1 MNSIEEIPED
11 YMITKRNLNPLARL
25 KKIFFP
31 NNTFTGTDAKI
42 ETFKTV
48 LDFYKSLHLKIKPKK
63 WRVSKYRSP
72 IIGVKQSFKD

>member
-1 MNSIEEIPED
+1 MNSIEEITED

-42 ETFKTV
+42 ETFK
-48 LDFYKSLHLKIKPKK
+48 KSARLLQK
-63 WRVSKYRSP
+63 
-72 IIGVKQSFKD
+72 FAFEN